1 MRICIDPGHSGP
13 IEPGACAEEGK
24 IYEAEIVMQ
33 VSRLMARTLELQGHE
48 VVLTREGDI
57 LTDDLGF
64 RCDISNK
71 FFADIFIS
79 VHCNGFPDITA
90 HGTEVW
96 HFPGSAQGE
105 KLASFIQTA
114 LIETMGTRDRG
125 IKEKA
130 YDVLRDT
137 QCPAVIVELA
147 FISNVAD
154 RLILTDTYLQ
164 RGFAQAVAIGVE
176 KYQAALIIND

>member
-1 MRICIDPGHSGP
+1 
-13 IEPGACAEEGK
+13 
-24 IYEAEIVMQ
+24 MQ
-33 VSRLMARTLELQGHE
+33 
-48 VVLTREGDI
+48 
-57 LTDDLGF
+57 
-64 RCDISNK
+64 
-71 FFADIFIS
+71 
-79 VHCNGFPDITA
+79 
-90 HGTEVW
+90 
-96 HFPGSAQGE
+96 
-105 KLASFIQTA
+105 
-114 LIETMGTRDRG
+114 MGTRDRG

-176 KYQAALIIND
+176 KYNYSITVND